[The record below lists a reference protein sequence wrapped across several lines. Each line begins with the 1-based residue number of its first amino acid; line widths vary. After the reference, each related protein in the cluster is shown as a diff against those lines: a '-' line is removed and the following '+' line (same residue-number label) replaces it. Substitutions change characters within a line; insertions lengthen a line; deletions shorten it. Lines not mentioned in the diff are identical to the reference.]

1 MFPKIS
7 LAKMCLHR
15 LGVLDPAIQQGALQM
30 HWLIPFVKS
39 APNGPLSVF
48 WFSRGMRSSIVIPRL
63 ADYLLWHLKTL
74 AATTPVTW
82 PIEDYRLA
90 FLFKD
95 LRPPSLRSLNSA
107 FTLLFRAVDLLPPS
121 YELTVPNGRTCLELP
136 VSVVLRATP
145 RFTLH
150 RSLACVRLSSTYVVD
165 TTTGCLRAKINS
177 ELDVSPILARKFLRL
192 VKHDDI
198 LLSNFLIRPFIPP
211 QYATN
216 ITDPFE
222 ANVSHGVDAYPF
234 LESLSLIQKEYAH
247 PFNSKGFR
255 VFCARDSQ
263 LHPSSTRLRPRCWTR
278 FWDISLPHSGHNV
291 CEPMDHFLFLCPEK
305 FDQHTFIVDHVR
317 SALHQLQFPR
327 LDSFSPM
334 LDPEVIF
341 GLASLGIWRSHWLFV
356 FNDIPFVAS
365 PVTKNICRSISV
377 AVQENCVKQGQAHR
391 ALLFFS
397 ID

>member
-1 MFPKIS
+1 MQTIRNSCDTHARRSLSVRGRATALNTLILSRLWHVLRVTAVLTRFFTQTKSVMPSFLCHRIFPKIS

-15 LGVLDPAIQQGALQM
+15 LGVLGPAIQQGALQM

-222 ANVSHGVDAYPF
+222 ANVSHGVDADPF

-291 CEPMDHFLFLCPEK
+291 WF
-305 FDQHTFIVDHVR
+305 
-317 SALHQLQFPR
+317 R
-327 LDSFSPM
+327 L
-334 LDPEVIF
+334 
-341 GLASLGIWRSHWLFV
+341 
-356 FNDIPFVAS
+356 
-365 PVTKNICRSISV
+365 
-377 AVQENCVKQGQAHR
+377 
-391 ALLFFS
+391 
-397 ID
+397 

>member
-177 ELDVSPILARKFLRL
+177 ELDVSPILARKFLQL

-222 ANVSHGVDAYPF
+222 ANVSHGVDADPF

-291 CEPMDHFLFLCPEK
+291 WFRLLHDKLPHRSLLHRLIPSAWPESCPLCYHPSEPMDHFLFLCPEK
-305 FDQHTFIVDHVR
+305 FDRVDFYMTHLLWR
-317 SALHQLQFPR
+317 TYLYRRPC
-327 LDSFSPM
+327 
-334 LDPEVIF
+334 
-341 GLASLGIWRSHWLFV
+341 SLCTAPTTVS
-356 FNDIPFVAS
+356 S
-365 PVTKNICRSISV
+365 S
-377 AVQENCVKQGQAHR
+377 
-391 ALLFFS
+391 
-397 ID
+397 